1 MSEPRRSARLAANVV
16 TTAKTDAVREANGH
30 YYPYLIH

>member
-16 TTAKTDAVREANGH
+16 TTAKSDDAVREANGH
-30 YYPYLIH
+30 